1 MQIGRPNGFIR
12 GDRVGWQ
19 GDGGDHVGRIEGL
32 FLRGGQIHLSVVTD
46 AGACE
51 VVPLDHV
58 QRCEG
63 AVGNPSRYRQAGR

>member
-19 GDGGDHVGRIEGL
+19 GDGEDRVGRIDGL
-32 FLRGGQIHLSVVTD
+32 FLRGGEVHLSVVTD
-46 AGACE
+46 AGSRE

-58 QRCEG
+58 QKCEG
-63 AVGNPSRYRQAGR
+63 GIGRTAGYRRVGV